1 MGQSLSN
8 PMATE
13 RASSSSIPALTS
25 PSPGANRRS
34 GELRSA
40 IDVIS
45 SADWFIDMGPEGGN
59 KGGRVIFE
67 GTPRALLSAKGSL
80 TSQYL
85 RQ

>member
-1 MGQSLSN
+1 
-8 PMATE
+8 
-13 RASSSSIPALTS
+13 
-25 PSPGANRRS
+25 
-34 GELRSA
+34 
-40 IDVIS
+40 
-45 SADWFIDMGPEGGN
+45 MGPEGGN